1 MLLVT
6 VYVGAFGEKRR
17 GGLTRL
23 PLVERRL
30 DLLQEIELATG
41 KIMQFN

>member
-1 MLLVT
+1 MWGHL
-6 VYVGAFGEKRR
+6 ERSRR